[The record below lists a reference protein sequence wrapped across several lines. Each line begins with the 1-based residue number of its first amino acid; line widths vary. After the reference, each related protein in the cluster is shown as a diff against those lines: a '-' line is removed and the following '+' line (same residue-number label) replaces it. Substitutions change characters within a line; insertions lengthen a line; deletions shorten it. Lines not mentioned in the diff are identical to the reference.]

1 VYELRIK
8 GQFDKKLIKQLQ
20 DEYYKQVE
28 GTYELYDSLYMN
40 KYCRSY
46 NKDRIFF
53 LGYVLAKNNIDFT
66 FTELEGY

>member
-1 VYELRIK
+1 MYELRIK
-8 GQFDKKLIKQLQ
+8 GQVDKKLIKQLQ

-40 KYCRSY
+40 NYCRSY
-46 NKDRIFF
+46 DKDRIFY

-66 FTELEGY
+66 LTELEG

>member
-8 GQFDKKLIKQLQ
+8 GQVDKKLIKQLQ
-20 DEYYKQVE
+20 DEYYEQVE

-40 KYCRSY
+40 NYCRSY

-53 LGYVLAKNNIDFT
+53 IGYVLAKNNIDFT
-66 FTELEGY
+66 FTELEG

>member
-8 GQFDKKLIKQLQ
+8 GQVDKKLIKQLQ

-40 KYCRSY
+40 NYCRSY

-53 LGYVLAKNNIDFT
+53 IGYLLATNNIDFT
-66 FTELEGY
+66 LTELEG